1 MGEQSPPD
9 AALTKVFVGGLAWE
23 TQREALA
30 DHFLKF
36 GDILEAVI
44 ITDKL
49 TGRSKGYGFVTFKEA
64 DAAKKACEDSAPL
77 INGRKAN
84 CNIAY
89 LGARRGGAGKISPP
103 ATPAPILPYAATAA
117 SARPAAVPWYFPS
130 GASPSSQTVSP
141 FHQHYPTIV
150 LPCYPSA
157 YGYSPSFVT
166 SSNMSYRTTMQ
177 KPSHSHAGGAY
188 VPGHFSYPLQG
199 GGMAA
204 PLAVAPAY
212 HPMYQFHH
220 HHHLTQ
226 SMGNYGIPV
235 GQFLPATTVS
245 SGPVRAPRTSNLP
258 AAAPAIPASSHARLA
273 SAEAF

>member
-1 MGEQSPPD
+1 MGEQSPPSPTD

-23 TQREALA
+23 THREALC

-49 TGRSKGYGFVTFKEA
+49 TGRSKGYGFVTFKDA

-89 LGARRGGAGKISPP
+89 LGARRGVTGKISPP
-103 ATPAPILPYAATAA
+103 ASPAPKYAATTA
-117 SARPAAVPWYFPS
+117 SARPAAVPWFFPS
-130 GASPSSQTVSP
+130 GASPSSQTASP
-141 FHQHYPTIV
+141 FQQHYPAVV
-150 LPCYPSA
+150 LPYYPST

-166 SSNMSYRTTMQ
+166 PSNMSYRTT
-177 KPSHSHAGGAY
+177 PSHSHAGGAY
-188 VPGHFSYPLQG
+188 VPGHFSYPVQG
-199 GGMAA
+199 GGMPA

-220 HHHLTQ
+220 HHHLSHST
-226 SMGNYGIPV
+226 GNYGISVTQFPPV
-235 GQFLPATTVS
+235 TTVS
-245 SGPVRAPRTSNLP
+245 SDPIRTPHTSNLP
-258 AAAPAIPASSHARLA
+258 EAVPAIPASSHARLA